1 MENRKKKL
9 ALIIT
14 STLSLG
20 VLSFVIVNNTLDR
33 SVLTTHGGEQART
46 VTANW
51 HTTKRGLYASQQ
63 GQIYN
68 AVAFSLN
75 DENVYN
81 VINTSQTQD
90 GITEENN
97 CVFALWGQENSGFS
111 FAINTGIYSNQIV
124 YTNDPQQTD
133 LSTVLF
139 RHLNKID
146 FILDNSDDHRLT
158 TLSED
163 TEYGTFAAS
172 PEVSGNT
179 VKWTWTANT
188 FVDED
193 DVPIFSS
200 PDEHT
205 TGKAIWMKEIV
216 FYYDC

>member
-1 MENRKKKL
+1 MENKKKKL
-9 ALIIT
+9 ALIAT

-20 VLSFVIVNNTLDR
+20 VLSFVIVNNTLDK
-33 SVLTTHGGEQART
+33 SVLTAHGGEQART
-46 VTANW
+46 ATANKD
-51 HTTKRGLYASQQ
+51 TTKRGLYASEG

-68 AVAFSLN
+68 SVAFSLN

-81 VINTSQTQD
+81 IINTSQLQD
-90 GITEENN
+90 GITKENN
-97 CVFALWGQENSGFS
+97 CVFALWGQQSGLS
-111 FAINTGIYSNQIV
+111 FAINTGIYSNDKV
-124 YTNDPQQTD
+124 YTDDTKQTE

-146 FILDNSDDHRLT
+146 FILDNSDDKRLT

-163 TEYGTFAAS
+163 TSYGTFAAL
-172 PEVSGNT
+172 PEVSENT

-188 FVDED
+188 FIDED
-193 DVPIFSS
+193 DVLLFSS

-205 TGKAIWMKEIV
+205 SGKAIWMREIV